1 MIRSFRKLVRYFH
14 RIYLDMGFRNEV
26 YPLEW
31 ICITSLCFSFPLEYL
46 NSIILIFITFPVAKN
61 APSMKLN
68 MADFFT
74 VDFSLSYIMLLFV
87 SLPYFLS
94 TLVQV
99 CRKRRDQLV
108 LAQQPLGGSPRRSPR
123 RSDSHMSDDDE
134 DDSR

>member
-1 MIRSFRKLVRYFH
+1 MLACSLPFIFLDAQNDWVVYWVVIRSFRKLVRYFH
-14 RIYLDMGFRNEV
+14 RIYLDMGFRHEV

-68 MADFFT
+68 MGDFFT
-74 VDFSLSYIMLLFV
+74 IDLSLSYIMLLFV

-99 CRKRRDQLV
+99 CRKRRD
-108 LAQQPLGGSPRRSPR
+108 
-123 RSDSHMSDDDE
+123 
-134 DDSR
+134 

>member
-1 MIRSFRKLVRYFH
+1 
-14 RIYLDMGFRNEV
+14 MGFRNEV

-31 ICITSLCFSFPLEYL
+31 ICITGLCFSFPLEYL

-68 MADFFT
+68 MGDFFT
-74 VDFSLSYIMLLFV
+74 IDFSLSYIMLLFV

-99 CRKRRDQLV
+99 CRKRRD
-108 LAQQPLGGSPRRSPR
+108 
-123 RSDSHMSDDDE
+123 
-134 DDSR
+134 